1 MTDARDKMHISDR
14 MKLFLRAGVAIV
26 LLAYLLL
33 TIDVHAIVSTVAG
46 MSIMPIIACLPL
58 ICLMYVI
65 RTEKW
70 RILLRAVDVRI
81 DFIRAFKVFLI
92 GTFYGSVTPGR
103 AGELTRSLYLEDSKA
118 RTLPTVIV
126 DRVTDIVCL
135 LALCILMILAVFHE
149 QELVVITLVTV
160 GGFLALCAVMLD
172 RRSISLFTKLM
183 GIGDGHRDEYLA
195 SVSSMLHN
203 GRALL
208 STLGL
213 TLAYYV
219 VNTVVFWLVLMSISP
234 SINPVIALSLPLII
248 IMGNVP
254 ISISGL
260 GVRELVSV
268 TVFSAFGD
276 SAAYG
281 FSASLI
287 LYLLTS
293 LLPGL
298 VGSLF
303 TLGGVRPYEAEK
315 REL

>member
-1 MTDARDKMHISDR
+1 MARKIFIDLAPLRESRDFR
-14 MKLFLRAGVAIV
+14 LLFVGQLVSTLGSQLTLVAIPFQIYSETHSSLQV
-26 LLAYLLL
+26 GL
-33 TIDVHAIVSTVAG
+33 VSTAQLV
-46 MSIMPIIACLPL
+46 PL
-58 ICLMYVI
+58 VVFSLIGGSVGD
-65 RTEKW
+65 
-70 RILLRAVDVRI
+70 AVDR
-81 DFIRAFKVFLI
+81 RLLI
-92 GTFYGSVTPGR
+92 
-103 AGELTRSLYLEDSKA
+103 
-118 RTLPTVIV
+118 
-126 DRVTDIVCL
+126 
-135 LALCILMILAVFHE
+135 
-149 QELVVITLVTV
+149 
-160 GGFLALCAVMLD
+160 
-172 RRSISLFTKLM
+172 
-183 GIGDGHRDEYLA
+183 
-195 SVSSMLHN
+195 
-203 GRALL
+203 LL